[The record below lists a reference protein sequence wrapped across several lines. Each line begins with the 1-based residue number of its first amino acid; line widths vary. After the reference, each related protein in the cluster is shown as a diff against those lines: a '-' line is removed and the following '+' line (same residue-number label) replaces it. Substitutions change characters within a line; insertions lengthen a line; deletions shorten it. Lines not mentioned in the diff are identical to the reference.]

1 MDRKELQEYLYKN
14 IPLSKAIG
22 VEVQEISDAGVTLFA
37 PLAQNVNH
45 QGTVFAGSASA
56 VALLSAWALLSA
68 RMKNES
74 IGGRGVVYKNS
85 MSYDLPIGGDF
96 TAFSPS
102 PDTAAWQRFLKTLRL
117 KGRARIKLRATLY
130 SSGQQVGKMEGDFV
144 GLAE

>member
-1 MDRKELQEYLYKN
+1 MNRTELQEYLYKN

-22 VEVQEISDAGVTLFA
+22 IEVQEISAAGVTLFA

-68 RMKNES
+68 ALKMES
-74 IGGRGVVYKNS
+74 IRGRGVVYNNS
-85 MSYDLPIGGDF
+85 MSYDLPIAGDF
-96 TAFSPS
+96 TAFAPA
-102 PDTAAWQRFLKTLRL
+102 PDAAAWQRFKKTLRL
-117 KGRARIKLRATLY
+117 KGRARIRLQATLY
-130 SSGQQVGKMEGDFV
+130 SNGQQVGKMEGDFV